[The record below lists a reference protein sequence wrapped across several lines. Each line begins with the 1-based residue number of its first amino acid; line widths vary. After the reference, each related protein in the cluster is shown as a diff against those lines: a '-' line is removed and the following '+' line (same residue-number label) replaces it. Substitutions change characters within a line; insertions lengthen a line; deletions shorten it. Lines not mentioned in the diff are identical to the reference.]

1 MKKLLQIIF
10 LLCFTFSGMAQN
22 NTNKKEQLIGAWSL
36 DYQKSLTK
44 MDSVPK
50 MRFNS
55 NTRLKTR
62 IEESYK
68 GRQLVFSANGDFTQ
82 IQPDGRENSG
92 IWTIVESENTLT
104 ITSPEGQKFSFQIIK
119 LNNNHLVLKSIST
132 TKGKPYFKEIYY
144 DKM

>member
-1 MKKLLQIIF
+1 MKTILQIIF

-22 NTNKKEQLIGAWSL
+22 NTNKNEQLIGTWSL

-50 MRFNS
+50 KRFNN
-55 NTRLKTR
+55 NTRLKTH

-68 GRQLVFSANGDFTQ
+68 GRQLVFSANGSFTQ
-82 IQPDGRENSG
+82 IQPDGREMRG
-92 IWTIVESENTLT
+92 TWTVVERESTLT

>member
-1 MKKLLQIIF
+1 MKTILQIIF

-22 NTNKKEQLIGAWSL
+22 NTNKKEQLIGAWNL

-44 MDSVPK
+44 MDSIPK
-50 MRFNS
+50 KRFNS

-92 IWTIVESENTLT
+92 TWTIVESENTLT
-104 ITSPEGQKFSFQIIK
+104 ITSPEGQKFPYQIIK

-144 DKM
+144 DKL